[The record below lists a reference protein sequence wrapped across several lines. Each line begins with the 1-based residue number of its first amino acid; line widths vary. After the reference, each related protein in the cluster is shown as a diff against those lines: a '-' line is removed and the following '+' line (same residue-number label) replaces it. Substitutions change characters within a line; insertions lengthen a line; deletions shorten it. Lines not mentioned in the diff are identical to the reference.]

1 MCIKRDTVQFAYA
14 RQMPAMVELANR
26 DRRRRIVQ
34 ILLFTALAVVLYLV
48 ADRAL
53 NALEVR
59 AGRRFEHRSLIFF
72 AILLALAIAVFSAV
86 QRFAPAV

>member
-1 MCIKRDTVQFAYA
+1 LPLAAVVHCGDLQEW
-14 RQMPAMVELANR
+14 RQA
-26 DRRRRIVQ
+26 VQ

-86 QRFAPAV
+86 QRFAPAG

>member
-1 MCIKRDTVQFAYA
+1 M
-14 RQMPAMVELANR
+14 E
-26 DRRRRIVQ
+26 

-59 AGRRFEHRSLIFF
+59 AGRRFEYRSLIFF

-86 QRFAPAV
+86 QRFAPAG